1 MLMENI
7 ALRHQL
13 MVYERGRTARR
24 SLSGNDRLLWCFLAR
39 FFSNWRDTLDI
50 VQPAT
55 VTRWRR
61 VRWWRHLLGGR
72 RRRPGRPRIDPE
84 LQALILRMARENPR
98 WGSMRI
104 LGELRHLGFELSNST
119 VRRYRGSAGDPAQQH
134 WSTFYR
140 NHGPYL
146 AEALQEA
153 TIDSL
158 RLMGT
163 WIVSRLRLRVSAPR
177 RQTKTAMP
185 FVRADLVMSAG
196 SSLRLVRPRR
206 AMEASLT
213 MVFEQPGF
221 QCDNDPCSIQSEV
234 LWTDV
239 RSMHRT
245 QPMSS
250 TVANPQLYIFIDY
263 IMLHEFGHTLGL
275 PDFYADTT
283 GLKNVVAI
291 MNDSGAARNVKD
303 EDIEQLR
310 AIYILHTRH

>member
-1 MLMENI
+1 MRQRLQARIDMLMENI

-146 AEALQEA
+146 AEALQKA

-206 AMEASLT
+206 AMEASL
-213 MVFEQPGF
+213 ERARDGP
-221 QCDNDPCSIQSEV
+221 
-234 LWTDV
+234 
-239 RSMHRT
+239 
-245 QPMSS
+245 
-250 TVANPQLYIFIDY
+250 
-263 IMLHEFGHTLGL
+263 
-275 PDFYADTT
+275 T
-283 GLKNVVAI
+283 GRRR
-291 MNDSGAARNVKD
+291 AA
-303 EDIEQLR
+303 
-310 AIYILHTRH
+310 

>member
-1 MLMENI
+1 MRQRLQARIDMLMENI

-185 FVRADLVMSAG
+185 FVRGGLGHVSRILAALGSTEAG
-196 SSLRLVRPRR
+196 DGGLAGACTRRPNGPAEGRLTPRMEYWRPT
-206 AMEASLT
+206 AIIPNE
-213 MVFEQPGF
+213 
-221 QCDNDPCSIQSEV
+221 
-234 LWTDV
+234 
-239 RSMHRT
+239 
-245 QPMSS
+245 
-250 TVANPQLYIFIDY
+250 ANPDSDHSGSNIVALQGGDEAFEARHRRYRAA
-263 IMLHEFGHTLGL
+263 ERR
-275 PDFYADTT
+275 T
-283 GLKNVVAI
+283 G
-291 MNDSGAARNVKD
+291 
-303 EDIEQLR
+303 
-310 AIYILHTRH
+310 